1 MNEVVHNHGD
11 AAGFL
16 RQYQACFATRA
27 DGSSWPNWET
37 TWQRGAQYFRGLI
50 RPGNN
55 KSIAGIA
62 SMVDIKQEKLER
74 FVRESAWEYENV
86 EEHLRQTVPEAA
98 QGAAS
103 ALILDGMGIPKQ
115 GHDSVAVGHQ
125 WCGATGKMDNCQ
137 VTVNLTLA
145 SPGQHRNAD
154 QVSWPLGMRLY
165 TPKKWIGDDPS
176 VYDSSQQQQQY
187 TQRREDA
194 EIPENL
200 GYKPKHEIGA
210 DLVEEAVNSGLD
222 FGCVLGDSNFG
233 KSPVLRR
240 RLRKQSIPYA
250 LELVPSKFPVVTK
263 KHRCKKS
270 LNRGHLTPM
279 RLIGKSQKM

>member
-1 MNEVVHNHGD
+1 
-11 AAGFL
+11 
-16 RQYQACFATRA
+16 
-27 DGSSWPNWET
+27 
-37 TWQRGAQYFRGLI
+37 
-50 RPGNN
+50 
-55 KSIAGIA
+55 
-62 SMVDIKQEKLER
+62 
-74 FVRESAWEYENV
+74 
-86 EEHLRQTVPEAA
+86 
-98 QGAAS
+98 
-103 ALILDGMGIPKQ
+103 
-115 GHDSVAVGHQ
+115 
-125 WCGATGKMDNCQ
+125 MDNCQ

-210 DLVEEAVNSGLD
+210 NLVEEAVNSGLD

-250 LELVPSKFPVVTK
+250 LELVPSKFPVVTEE
-263 KHRCKKS
+263 
-270 LNRGHLTPM
+270 TP
-279 RLIGKSQKM
+279 LQEDI